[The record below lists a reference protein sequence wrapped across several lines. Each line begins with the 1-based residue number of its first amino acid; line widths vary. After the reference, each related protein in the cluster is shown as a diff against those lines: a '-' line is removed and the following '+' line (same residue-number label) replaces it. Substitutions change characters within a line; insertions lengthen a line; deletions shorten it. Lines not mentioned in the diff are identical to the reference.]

1 MHVGTRLPIAL
12 AKRISK
18 LHKHHQTS
26 NRGWAINNGFANS
39 TPFDFDYAAYDK
51 DSYAD
56 MWRMNIELH
65 DAMNSHWN
73 ETVGDDAA
81 QDAFGLWVIQ
91 SWGGIRKH
99 KDETLEKYFYE
110 AKNFNTIDG
119 KEGVS
124 SYSKL
129 MAAKNCEKFF
139 ILDARVAVA
148 LNVLQLEYFAGHRY
162 FFDVLGTQNKKI
174 NTFNRIYKR
183 KQYEAIGYR
192 VFEGNVYAFFNAL
205 VHKMADYLGVRG
217 IEVEMML
224 FDNAENII
232 ADLDAVEKQYAT
244 NLKYWQWRLG
254 DWDKRKKKRTTERL
268 NATGYNLV

>member
-18 LHKHHQTS
+18 VHKRHCTS
-26 NRGWAINNGFANS
+26 NRGWAINSGFANS
-39 TPFDFDYAAYDK
+39 TPFEFDYATYDK
-51 DSYAD
+51 RSYAD

-65 DAMNSHWN
+65 DAMNEYWR
-73 ETVGDDAA
+73 ETVDNDAA

-99 KDETLEKYFYE
+99 KEETLRKYLYD
-110 AKNFNTIDG
+110 AKNFNSIDG
-119 KEGVS
+119 KDGVA

-148 LNVLQLEYFAGHRY
+148 LNVLQLDYFGGHRY
-162 FFDVLGTQNKKI
+162 FFDVLSTQNKTI
-174 NTFNRIYKR
+174 TAFNKMYKR

-192 VFEGNVYAFFNAL
+192 AFKGDMYAYFNAL
-205 VHKMADYLGVRG
+205 ILEMARYLGVRG

-232 ADLDAVEKQYAT
+232 ADLVSVQKKYDD
-244 NLKYWQWRLG
+244 NLDYWGRYSEGLRERR
-254 DWDKRKKKRTTERL
+254 KRKHTKRLQEL
-268 NATGYNLV
+268 GVI